1 MIDHMA
7 DVSAPEQGIKSVS
20 RIEVHRKIIR
30 ADGSVEDKGL
40 SAVWDA
46 DPERMAAD
54 IAAIGDA
61 EGRGRVTPSPQM
73 LAMTPE
79 EAVKAFGTEA
89 VAFESDDAMLAAIVD
104 EHRERTGRSV
114 SSTRSFRSQA

>member
-1 MIDHMA
+1 MIDRMA
-7 DVSAPEQGIKSVS
+7 DVSTPEQGIRQVK
-20 RIEVHRKIIR
+20 RIEVHRQIIR
-30 ADGSVEDKGL
+30 ADGTVEDKGL

-79 EAVKAFGTEA
+79 KAAEMFGVEN
-89 VAFESDDAMLAAIVD
+89 VAAGDGESIVELVDAYRAR
-104 EHRERTGRSV
+104 HRANPAV
-114 SSTRSFRSQA
+114 SSTRRFA